1 MKEVPGRAGGRRAL
15 LQLWG
20 GVGWGG
26 VWHGAL
32 GLSKH
37 LKRTSPSCLPPQASI
52 SPRSPGGR
60 GLCPQPGSGHG
71 AAVSPGAG
79 ASVSPARRRGL
90 AGTWPGPRPACPASR
105 LRLSPPP
112 GARHFLP
119 GPEKALP
126 GGGASSGGGIQA
138 MVVLENPE
146 AGPEETAAAARVVP
160 GGRRTL

>member
-1 MKEVPGRAGGRRAL
+1 MGWCVARGTRSVQAFEKDVPF
-15 LQLWG
+15 
-20 GVGWGG
+20 
-26 VWHGAL
+26 
-32 GLSKH
+32 
-37 LKRTSPSCLPPQASI
+37 LPP
-52 SPRSPGGR
+52 SPGLNFPTVPR
-60 GLCPQPGSGHG
+60 GQGSQPGSGEG

-79 ASVSPARRRGL
+79 ASVSPSLPRGWVSPARRRGL
-90 AGTWPGPRPACPASR
+90 AGTWPGLRPACPASR

-126 GGGASSGGGIQA
+126 GGGGSSGGGIQA

-146 AGPEETAAAARVVP
+146 AGPEEAAAAARVVP